1 MIGIKKLINQRTAL
15 IERNVCDAINFS
27 VCSLCQGSEVER
39 NTIPLLSLI
48 QEAGTQAYSIFKKH
62 LIV

>member
-1 MIGIKKLINQRTAL
+1 MIGLKKVINQGTAL
-15 IERNVCDAINFS
+15 IERHACAASNFS

-48 QEAGTQAYSIFKKH
+48 QEAVTQAYPF
-62 LIV
+62 

>member
-15 IERNVCDAINFS
+15 IERNACDARNFP

-39 NTIPLLSLI
+39 NTISLLSLI
-48 QEAGTQAYSIFKKH
+48 QGAGTQAYSIFKKY